1 MKTGT
6 VMIGLV
12 AAGALAGGA
21 WWGLSG
27 SGGDEE
33 DLVVDGYAQAETRS
47 IASTILATGIIRLR
61 VGAEV
66 RVGSQLSGIVEELNV
81 VVGSKVKEGDV
92 IARIDARS
100 LQSRLDQANAQ
111 VRVLRQE
118 VRRAEI
124 ELERAR
130 QLDEDGL
137 APANQY
143 EDRQLDLADARARL
157 DKARRDAAVVETDLQ
172 YAVIKAPIAGTI
184 ASVSTQK
191 GETVAASFET
201 PTFATII
208 AEDALELVAMVDE
221 TDIGTVETGNP
232 VFFTVEAFPAREFDG
247 TVKQIAP
254 KGTIISGVVNFEV
267 MIEIDSPVDVL
278 KPDMTA
284 NVSIRTA
291 ERDALVLPSRAVQ
304 RDGFDQYVFVEEDG
318 ELVKRNVSVGTREA
332 GFTEIRQGVKPNDK
346 VALVTRGATD
356 RG

>member
-1 MKTGT
+1 MKSTT
-6 VMIGLV
+6 VIAGIA
-12 AAGALAGGA
+12 AAGALVGGT

-27 SGGDEE
+27 SGD
-33 DLVVDGYAQAETRS
+33 DFNTLMVDGYTQVETRT

-66 RVGSQLSGIVEELNV
+66 RVGSQMSGIVEDLNV
-81 VVGSKVKEGDV
+81 VVGSKVRQGDM

-100 LQSRLDQANAQ
+100 LQSRLDQAKAQ

-118 VRRAEI
+118 VKRAEVQ
-124 ELERAR
+124 LERAR
-130 QLDEDGL
+130 QLDLKGL
-137 APANQY
+137 APANDI
-143 EDRQLDLADARARL
+143 EDRQLDLADAQARL
-157 DKARRDAAVVETDLQ
+157 EKARRDAAVVATDLQ
-172 YAVIKAPIAGTI
+172 YAVIQAPISGTI

-221 TDIGTVETGNP
+221 TDIGTIETDNP
-232 VFFTVEAFPAREFDG
+232 VYFTVEAFPVNEFEG

-267 MIEIDSPVDVL
+267 IIEIDSPVDRL

-291 ERDALVLPSRAVQ
+291 EREALVLSTRAIH
-304 RDGFDQYVFVEEDG
+304 RDGFEQYVFVEENG
-318 ELVKRNVSVGTREA
+318 ELIRRTVSVGTREA
-332 GFTEIRQGVKPNDK
+332 GFTEIRQGLGRNDK
-346 VALVTRGATD
+346 VALVIRNSAEQV
-356 RG
+356 